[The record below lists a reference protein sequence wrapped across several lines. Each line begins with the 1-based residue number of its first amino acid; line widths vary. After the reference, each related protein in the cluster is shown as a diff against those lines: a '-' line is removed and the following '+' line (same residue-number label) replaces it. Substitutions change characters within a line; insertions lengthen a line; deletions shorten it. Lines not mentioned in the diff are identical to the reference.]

1 VPFGLKRDLQIGAIL
16 HLFPTRHSLYTIGH
30 SCFFPFSWVL
40 KPQPNHFCV
49 CSHGVWWCGPSSHCS
64 TSATIH
70 THHHLTAAHCWH
82 VCYNAT
88 LCNTLQHT
96 ATHCNTLHYTA
107 THLQLYA
114 HIIVSLQHIVG
125 MCVTMQR
132 TATHCNALQRTATH
146 CNALQHT
153 ATHCNTFAT
162 IHTHHRLTAAIGA
175 HIHVSV
181 PRSLIMQIMF
191 QWVVLMYSKTGHEL
205 VSADIWRI
213 DVMMHTSYRVA
224 KTHKMPY
231 LYRSFSTK
239 EPYN

>member
-1 VPFGLKRDLQIGAIL
+1 MPFGLKRDLQIRAIL

-88 LCNTLQHT
+88 HCNTLQHT
-96 ATHCNTLHYTA
+96 ATHCNTLQHICNYTHTSSSHCSTLLA
-107 THLQLYA
+107 C
-114 HIIVSLQHIVG
+114 VSQCNALQH
-125 MCVTMQR
+125 

-146 CNALQHT
+146 CNTLQHT
-153 ATHCNTFAT
+153 ATHLQLYTHIIVSLQHIAT
-162 IHTHHRLTAAIGA
+162 IHTQYRLEHTLSSCVSRCNALQ
-175 HIHVSV
+175 HIATHCNIIDRGTHSRLSAPV
-181 PRSLIMQIMF
+181 PN
-191 QWVVLMYSKTGHEL
+191 Y
-205 VSADIWRI
+205 
-213 DVMMHTSYRVA
+213 
-224 KTHKMPY
+224 
-231 LYRSFSTK
+231 
-239 EPYN
+239 